1 MSLDWRVGEKPQ
13 EKTEAACLTVSPLIS
28 PLAFLCTWSI
38 RIENPV
44 LISFAGIFKQVRKKD
59 VIERKKSHLN
69 KKGARGHLVSAIH
82 IKSYFS
88 WTVGLMFKKMC
99 QKSTPNLCTV
109 KYPKC
114 FFLSLQIC
122 SFPICDSWVHLTPAR
137 PWAWLSFRQG
147 NVQSLLEHFSLM
159 ASPQDRR
166 SFGNCENIF
175 DSFHSN

>member
-1 MSLDWRVGEKPQ
+1 MSSDWRVRETHKD
-13 EKTEAACLTVSPLIS
+13 KTEAAGLTMSPLMS

-44 LISFAGIFKQVRKKD
+44 LISFAGIFKQIRKKD

-69 KKGARGHLVSAIH
+69 KKGAQGHLALAIH

-88 WTVGLMFKKMC
+88 WTADLMFKKMC

-122 SFPICDSWVHLTPAR
+122 NTQFISYLWFMSPFDPRAVLSLTEFQA
-137 PWAWLSFRQG
+137 G
-147 NVQSLLEHFSLM
+147 EHSITLRTLFLHGMSTG
-159 ASPQDRR
+159 P
-166 SFGNCENIF
+166 
-175 DSFHSN
+175 